1 MRKYAEMVVGLR
13 GKLGVD
19 MWGKVIIFVIDDGLL
34 FFV

>member
-1 MRKYAEMVVGLR
+1 MRKYAEMVVGLL

-19 MWGKVIIFVIDDGLL
+19 MWGKAIMIVIDDGLL